1 MVQRIARPLARK
13 TTVPVGELVSAG
25 YEAAVRAALL
35 FDPAAGTPFL
45 GYAVKTVQGRMLEA
59 AFSPSLASKARR
71 MLARNEHNKA
81 QWAGHV
87 DDEDESATL
96 GQVLVGQL
104 QSQVISVLSPSAGL
118 QETPEE
124 ALASRQATQRALQV
138 LQEVRATLKPQEQVL
153 LQALYQDEATL
164 EQAAERAQLSVA
176 TTRRLHAQLKLTLR
190 KRLAN
195 RGVVELPPLP

>member
-1 MVQRIARPLARK
+1 M
-13 TTVPVGELVSAG
+13 
-25 YEAAVRAALL
+25 
-35 FDPAAGTPFL
+35 
-45 GYAVKTVQGRMLEA
+45 
-59 AFSPSLASKARR
+59 
-71 MLARNEHNKA
+71 
-81 QWAGHV
+81 
-87 DDEDESATL
+87 
-96 GQVLVGQL
+96 
-104 QSQVISVLSPSAGL
+104 LSPSAGL